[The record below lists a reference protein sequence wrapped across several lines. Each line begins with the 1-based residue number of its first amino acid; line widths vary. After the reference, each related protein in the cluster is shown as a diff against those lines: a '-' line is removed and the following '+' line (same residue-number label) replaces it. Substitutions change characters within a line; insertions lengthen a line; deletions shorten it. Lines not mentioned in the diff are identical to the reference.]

1 MAGGNICSVCVCVS
15 VRVCT
20 RVRVHAHA
28 CALNSPALSGTGPNG
43 LFNFFSFIF
52 GEYVIVYQKHSRS
65 FPAAGLINAGFVF
78 ECNRLP
84 FSTGLCAAKPR
95 GCN

>member
-1 MAGGNICSVCVCVS
+1 MRVWREHLFCVCLC

-28 CALNSPALSGTGPNG
+28 CALNSPAVSGTGLNG
-43 LFNFFSFIF
+43 LFNIF

-65 FPAAGLINAGFVF
+65 FPTTGLINAGFVF
-78 ECNRLP
+78 ECNRPP

>member
-1 MAGGNICSVCVCVS
+1 MRVWREYLFCVCLC

-28 CALNSPALSGTGPNG
+28 CALNSPAVSGTGLNG
-43 LFNFFSFIF
+43 LFNIF

-78 ECNRLP
+78 E
-84 FSTGLCAAKPR
+84 
-95 GCN
+95 